1 MKLSKEE
8 IKAIIP
14 HRDPMLLVDTVEE
27 MEAGDHI
34 VTTFFVDPAREI
46 FKGHFPGEPV
56 LPGVYSVECMA
67 QTADI
72 LLLSAER
79 YAGKIPL
86 FLGIN
91 NVRFLK
97 KILPGDTIE
106 IHAKMAS
113 ERVEKAIAT
122 CSAEVYNHGELAVT
136 GDVTLAMRCV
146 PGKDG
151 RPGKYPGVP
160 CVHLMSTTCR
170 RSPSTVNLTS
180 CPAKRK
186 PYTRSG
192 SC

>member
-72 LLLSAER
+72 LLLAAA
-79 YAGKIPL
+79 AGAFPYEE
-86 FLGIN
+86 
-91 NVRFLK
+91 
-97 KILPGDTIE
+97 IL
-106 IHAKMAS
+106 S
-113 ERVEKAIAT
+113 EFKR
-122 CSAEVYNHGELAVT
+122 
-136 GDVTLAMRCV
+136 R
-146 PGKDG
+146 KDD
-151 RPGKYPGVP
+151 
-160 CVHLMSTTCR
+160 
-170 RSPSTVNLTS
+170 
-180 CPAKRK
+180 
-186 PYTRSG
+186 
-192 SC
+192 

>member
-1 MKLSKEE
+1 MQLSHEE
-8 IKAIIP
+8 VKQVIP

-27 MEAGDHI
+27 LVPGEHI
-34 VTTFFVDPAREI
+34 VTKFYVDPSREI

-67 QTADI
+67 QAADI
-72 LLLSAER
+72 LLLKMER

-113 ERVEKAIAT
+113 ERAEKAIAT
-122 CSAEVYNHGELAVT
+122 CAAEIYNNGELAAS
-136 GDVTLAMRCV
+136 GDVTLAMR
-146 PGKDG
+146 
-151 RPGKYPGVP
+151 
-160 CVHLMSTTCR
+160 
-170 RSPSTVNLTS
+170 
-180 CPAKRK
+180 
-186 PYTRSG
+186 
-192 SC
+192 